1 MNLYDVYPLF
11 DVNIVKGEGCKVW
24 DENGNEYLDL
34 YGGHAVISIGH
45 AHPKYVEMISNQVA
59 TLGFYSN
66 SVINTLQQR
75 VACKLGKIS
84 GYEDYNLFFINSGA
98 EANEN
103 ALKLSSFK
111 NGKNRVI
118 AFKKA
123 FHGRTSLAV
132 EVTDNPKI
140 VAPINS
146 NGHTTFVAMGDIDAV
161 RAEIEKGDVTAVIIE
176 GIQGVGGVQIPSA
189 TFLQQLQQLCNETD
203 TTLILDEIQSGCGR
217 SGKFFAHQW
226 AGIKPDII
234 TQAKGIGNGFP
245 VGVVLISPK
254 FQAIYG
260 ELGTTFG
267 GNHLACAAVEAVLDV
282 MENENLLDNVN
293 KVGDWL
299 LAELKKIDG
308 VKEVRGQG
316 LMIGIEFDE
325 PVKDIRRRLLFEERV
340 FTGVSGMNTI
350 RLLPPLT
357 LTMEQ
362 ARLFIDKFRKV
373 LKG

>member
-1 MNLYDVYPLF
+1 MNLYNVYPLF
-11 DVNIVKGEGCKVW
+11 DVNIVKGKGCKVW
-24 DENGNEYLDL
+24 DENGTEYLDL

-45 AHPKYVEMISNQVA
+45 AHPKYVEKISNQVA

-75 VACKLGKIS
+75 VAEQLGRIS

-111 NGKNRVI
+111 NGKKRVI

-132 EVTDNPKI
+132 EITDNPRI
-140 VAPINS
+140 IAPINA
-146 NGHTTFVAMGDIDAV
+146 NGHTTYLQTGDIEGV

-176 GIQGVGGVQIPSA
+176 GIQGVGGIQIPDA
-189 TFLQQLQQLCNETD
+189 EFLQELQTVCNATD

-226 AGIKPDII
+226 TGIRPDII

-245 VGVVLISPK
+245 MGVVLINPK
-254 FQAIYG
+254 FKAVYG

-267 GNHLACAAVEAVLDV
+267 GNHLACAAAEAVLEV
-282 MENENLLDNVN
+282 IEKENLMENAE
-293 KVGDWL
+293 KVGCYLMD
-299 LAELKKIDG
+299 ELKKIPQI
-308 VKEVRGQG
+308 KEVRGRG
-316 LMIGIEFDE
+316 LMIGMEFEE
-325 PVKDIRRRLLFEERV
+325 PIKEIRRRLLFEEHV
-340 FTGVSGMNTI
+340 FTGVSGTNVI

-357 LTMEQ
+357 LTMNE
-362 ARLFIDKFRKV
+362 AEEFIRRFKRI
-373 LKG
+373 L